1 MSKGKRKHRG
11 LKAVWSLTAVLAIVL
26 GVLLFWEQIVGKAKE
41 GAAELAMGQIV
52 EHANQIPELQDVP
65 VQEIYNSLEP
75 EDKQAVKEILAD
87 NITLETVKDVKSYVD
102 NQNIQGL
109 TEYLKE
115 NLSTEEQ
122 AVIYELYEKYKDR
135 IPH

>member
-26 GVLLFWEQIVGKAKE
+26 GVLIFWEQIVGKAKE

-52 EHANQIPELQDVP
+52 EHANQIPQLQDVP
-65 VQEIYNSLEP
+65 VEEIYNSLEP
-75 EDKQAVKEILAD
+75 EDKQTVKEILAD
-87 NITLETVKDVKSYVD
+87 NITLETVKEVKTYMD
-102 NQNIQGL
+102 NQDIQGL
-109 TEYLKE
+109 QQYLQE
-115 NLSTEEQ
+115 SLSDEEQ
-122 AVIYELYEKYKDR
+122 AAIYELYEKYKDR

>member
-26 GVLLFWEQIVGKAKE
+26 GVLIFWEQIVGKAKE

-52 EHANQIPELQDVP
+52 EHANQIPQLQDVP
-65 VQEIYNSLEP
+65 VEEIYNSLEP

-87 NITLETVKDVKSYVD
+87 NITLETVKEVKAYMD
-102 NQNIQGL
+102 NQDIQGL
-109 TEYLKE
+109 QQYLQDS
-115 NLSTEEQ
+115 LSDEEQ
-122 AVIYELYEKYKDR
+122 AAIYELYEKYKDR

>member
-26 GVLLFWEQIVGKAKE
+26 GVLIFWEQIVGKAKE

-52 EHANQIPELQDVP
+52 EHANQIPQLQDVP
-65 VQEIYNSLEP
+65 VEEIYNSLEP

-87 NITLETVKDVKSYVD
+87 NITLETVKEVKAYMD
-102 NQNIQGL
+102 NQDIQGL
-109 TEYLKE
+109 QQYLQE
-115 NLSTEEQ
+115 SLSDEEQ
-122 AVIYELYEKYKDR
+122 AAIYELYEKYKDR

>member
-102 NQNIQGL
+102 DQNIQGL

-122 AVIYELYEKYKDR
+122 AVIYGLYEKYKDR

>member
-1 MSKGKRKHRG
+1 MSKGRKKHRG

-52 EHANQIPELQDVP
+52 EHANQIPQFQDVP
-65 VQEIYNSLEP
+65 VEEIYNSLEP
-75 EDKQAVKEILAD
+75 EDKRAVKEILAD
-87 NITLETVKDVKSYVD
+87 NITLETVKDVKAYVD
-102 NQNIQGL
+102 NQDMQGL
-109 TEYLKE
+109 QQYLQE
-115 NLSTEEQ
+115 SLSDEER
-122 AVIYELYEKYKDR
+122 AAIYELYEKYKDR

>member
-26 GVLLFWEQIVGKAKE
+26 GVLIFWEQIVGKAKE

-52 EHANQIPELQDVP
+52 EHANQIPQLQDVP
-65 VQEIYNSLEP
+65 VEEIYNSLEP

-87 NITLETVKDVKSYVD
+87 SITLETVKEVKAYMD
-102 NQNIQGL
+102 NQDIQGL
-109 TEYLKE
+109 QQYLQE
-115 NLSTEEQ
+115 SLSDEEQ
-122 AVIYELYEKYKDR
+122 AAIYELYEKYKDR

>member
-1 MSKGKRKHRG
+1 MSKGRKKHRG

-52 EHANQIPELQDVP
+52 EHANQIPQFQDVP
-65 VQEIYNSLEP
+65 VEEIYNSLEP

-87 NITLETVKDVKSYVD
+87 NITLETVKDVKAYVD
-102 NQNIQGL
+102 NQDMQGL
-109 TEYLKE
+109 QQYLQE
-115 NLSTEEQ
+115 SLSDEER
-122 AVIYELYEKYKDR
+122 AAIYELYEKYKDR